1 MQKSIALFRK
11 TFAISVFFTILFT
24 LFFQGLIFSFDIFV
38 SSNKNYLLLN
48 NSYSKLVFSW
58 LVKSLNEASI
68 LSMFMLFLPWL
79 MLSFFSE
86 FFYTRS
92 LQRKELLK
100 LILIEYLKWFLPLN
114 ALIFILKII
123 NTQFFHNNGNYFM
136 ESLFVSSLSFYL
148 CLIVAGNTKTFIK
161 SLKYGLPVF
170 IFSAIFSN
178 LPVFTFSIA
187 FGNLFEAGQKIS
199 FLLWF
204 IYVFYVYKFTFNYN
218 DDIELVTAGKA
229 DDENLAMSKLKVFT
243 KEFYS
248 KEIKLVEYKSYLAKK
263 LNIFKFISKPIFSFY
278 TNYLFI
284 ILLIVLYFTIKTSV
298 LYFTN
303 SKESLIYQDQLPI
316 TLMFIV
322 SLSLILLSPKFILLP
337 KEELIFTRA
346 ISKKEIYWNSFLAQG
361 ISILVLLSI
370 TFLISILG
378 LFGIEFNNFTLIIIT
393 LWLYVSGEL
402 GLVFLL
408 TLILSFISPSVLN
421 LDSNPSIYLLFSFFI
436 SLENMGL
443 FSIGIWFLALIIR
456 FLDYKWFCNKEIGL
470 FKGFSNT
477 IKNLAKL
484 YLPSL
489 AVIVI
494 MLPAI
499 FHFNPLIQFLN
510 LPRIDFYEYYFNTVN
525 IVDSIFYKSRGM
537 EKNEYVYYEEDYY
550 NNTKS
555 FEKLIKNPYDEVEY
569 LKISTNYLN
578 KLFSNDILTYRKLGV
593 KKIDKVKFSATM
605 QKVEYLN
612 NLVKNSK
619 ETPEYF
625 YNQTLYYYL
634 QGKYDLAESFLKKAT
649 IETKGKYHLI
659 LASIYEKNNQ
669 TDKALDNYK
678 KVLKYAETNRVRDFY
693 LTRWFLLRKIGNVCL
708 NLKKYDE
715 ALNYFVYE
723 DKKGFITGYSFFNVD
738 DYKLPDLCEKLENLK
753 KERTNKKLLENINS
767 YLSEKR

>member
-1 MQKSIALFRK
+1 MQKSISLFRK
-11 TFAISVFFTILFT
+11 TFAISVFFTMLLT
-24 LFFQGLIFSFDIFV
+24 LFFQSLIFSFDIVF
-38 SSNKNYLLLN
+38 SSKNHLLVN

-58 LVKSLNEASI
+58 LVKILNEASI

-100 LILIEYLKWFLPLN
+100 NLLTEYLKWFLPLN

-123 NTQFFHNNGNYFM
+123 NTQFFHNNEIYFIDNI
-136 ESLFVSSLSFYL
+136 FISSLSFYL

-178 LPVFTFSIA
+178 LPIFTFSIA

-243 KEFYS
+243 KEFYT
-248 KEIKLVEYKSYLAKK
+248 KEIKLVKYKSYLAKK

-284 ILLIVLYFTIKTSV
+284 ILLIALYFTIKTSV
-298 LYFTN
+298 LYLISSN
-303 SKESLIYQDQLPI
+303 ERLIYQEPFPI
-316 TLMFIV
+316 FLMFIV
-322 SLSLILLSPKFILLP
+322 NLTLILISPKFILLP
-337 KEELIFTRA
+337 KEELIFTRS

-361 ISILVLLSI
+361 IAIFTL
-370 TFLISILG
+370 FLITYFTSTLG
-378 LFGIEFNNFTLIIIT
+378 LFSLEVNYLSFFIIT
-393 LWLYVSGEL
+393 TWLYISGEL
-402 GLVFLL
+402 GLVFFF
-408 TLILSFISPSVLN
+408 TLIMSDLTTLALSSDSSFNSTNYSLSFLIN
-421 LDSNPSIYLLFSFFI
+421 
-436 SLENMGL
+436 LENTGYFAIAMW
-443 FSIGIWFLALIIR
+443 SLALIIR

-470 FKGFSNT
+470 FKGFTNT

-489 AVIVI
+489 GII
-494 MLPAI
+494 SIILPVV
-499 FHFNPLIQFLN
+499 FYFNPLVRFLAIPN
-510 LPRIDFYEYYFNTVN
+510 IDFYEFYINRNNLIESILFKSTSDYSLTYPRNPYYSEINP
-525 IVDSIFYKSRGM
+525 
-537 EKNEYVYYEEDYY
+537 YEE
-550 NNTKS
+550 
-555 FEKLIKNPYDEVEY
+555 LIKNPYDEKAY
-569 LKISTNYLN
+569 LNISLNYLN
-578 KLFSNDILTYRKLGV
+578 ILFSNDILTYRKLGI
-593 KKIDKVKFSATM
+593 KKIDKTKFLATM

-612 NLVKNSK
+612 NLAKNSK

-649 IETKGKYHLI
+649 IETKGKYHLV
-659 LASIYEKNNQ
+659 LASIYEENNQ
-669 TDKALDNYK
+669 TEKALDNYK

-723 DKKGFITGYSFFNVD
+723 DKKGFITGYSFFYVD
-738 DYKLPDLCEKLENLK
+738 DYKLPDLREKLEKLK

>member
-1 MQKSIALFRK
+1 MQKSISLFRK
-11 TFAISVFFTILFT
+11 TFAISVFFTMLLT
-24 LFFQGLIFSFDIFV
+24 LFFQSLIFSFDIVF
-38 SSNKNYLLLN
+38 SSKNHLLVN

-58 LVKSLNEASI
+58 LVKTLNEASI

-100 LILIEYLKWFLPLN
+100 NLLTEYLKWFLPLN

-123 NTQFFHNNGNYFM
+123 NTQFFHNNEIYFIDNI
-136 ESLFVSSLSFYL
+136 FISSLSFYL

-170 IFSAIFSN
+170 IFSAVFSN
-178 LPVFTFSIA
+178 LPIFTFSIA

-243 KEFYS
+243 KEFYT
-248 KEIKLVEYKSYLAKK
+248 KEIKLVKYKSYLAKK

-284 ILLIVLYFTIKTSV
+284 ILLIALYFTIKISV
-298 LYFTN
+298 LYFIN
-303 SKESLIYQDQLPI
+303 SNGSLIYQDQLPI

-322 SLSLILLSPKFILLP
+322 SISLILLSPKFILLP
-337 KEELIFTRA
+337 KEELIFTRS

-361 ISILVLLSI
+361 ISISVLLI
-370 TFLISILG
+370 MTFFISILG
-378 LFGIEFNNFTLIIIT
+378 LFEVEFNNFSLIMIT
-393 LWLYVSGEL
+393 LWLYISGEL

-408 TLILSFISPSVLN
+408 TLIMLFFSSLVLN
-421 LDSNPSIYLLFSFFI
+421 LDSNSYLYLLSFLI

-443 FSIGIWFLALIIR
+443 FSIGIWSLALIIR

-470 FKGFSNT
+470 FKGFANT
-477 IKNLAKL
+477 IKNLVKL
-484 YLPSL
+484 YIPSL
-489 AVIVI
+489 AIIVI

-499 FHFNPLIQFLN
+499 FHFNPLIQFLT
-510 LPRIDFYEYYFNTVN
+510 LPRIDFYDYYFTNGT
-525 IVDSIFYKSRGM
+525 IFEAIFYNSK
-537 EKNEYVYYEEDYY
+537 KIKTEDFYAY
-550 NNTKS
+550 RIEDNYSNTNS
-555 FEKLIKNPYDEVEY
+555 FRKLIKNPYSEIEY
-569 LKISTNYLN
+569 LKISTNYLKN
-578 KLFSNDILTYRKLGV
+578 LFSNDVLTYRKLGI
-593 KKIDKVKFSATM
+593 KKMDKTEFLATI

-612 NLVKNSK
+612 NLAKNLK

-625 YNQTLYYYL
+625 YNQTLYYYV
-634 QGKYDLAESFLKKAT
+634 QGKYDLAESFLIKSNISDK
-649 IETKGKYHLI
+649 IKYHFI
-659 LASIYEKNNQ
+659 LASIFEKNNQ

-678 KVLKYAETNRVRDFY
+678 KVLNYSINNSKTNFY
-693 LTRWFLLRKIGNVCL
+693 LTRRFLVRKIGNVCL
-708 NLKKYDE
+708 KLKKYDE

-723 DKKGFITGYSFFNVD
+723 DKKGFITGYSFFNVS
-738 DYKLPDLCEKLENLK
+738 DYKLPDLRKKLEKLK
-753 KERTNKKLLENINS
+753 KERTNKKLLKNINS
-767 YLSEKR
+767 YLAEKN